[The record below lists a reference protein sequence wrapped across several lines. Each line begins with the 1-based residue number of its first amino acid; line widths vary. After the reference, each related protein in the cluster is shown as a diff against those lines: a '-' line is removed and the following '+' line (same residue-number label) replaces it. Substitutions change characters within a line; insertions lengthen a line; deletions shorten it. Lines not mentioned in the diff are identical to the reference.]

1 MQPEEAAA
9 AAADAAA
16 AAAADAAAAAA
27 CHQASHPAP
36 AGRRH
41 IAHIQ
46 GGRPARQRL
55 RHSSP
60 DTIGGD
66 EGFCLAVYV

>member
-1 MQPEEAAA
+1 MQPVEAAA

-41 IAHIQ
+41 ITHV
-46 GGRPARQRL
+46 L
-55 RHSSP
+55 RV
-60 DTIGGD
+60 
-66 EGFCLAVYV
+66 E

>member
-1 MQPEEAAA
+1 MQPVEAAV

-36 AGRRH
+36 AGRGH
-41 IAHIQ
+41 ITHIQ
-46 GGRPARQRL
+46 RGEKP
-55 RHSSP
+55 
-60 DTIGGD
+60 
-66 EGFCLAVYV
+66 V